1 MVATIAESSR
11 SKNKQISM
19 VYRNGRVLL
28 ARHGKSSASFITE
41 LRYRTNVPQSV
52 AKTLLLTRLRE
63 GPGSLRKRFENSK
76 EKGRES

>member
-1 MVATIAESSR
+1 
-11 SKNKQISM
+11 M

-63 GPGSLRKRFENSK
+63 RPGSLRKRFENSK
-76 EKGRES
+76 ENGRES